1 MHYDPNQVRARL
13 ELLRSEIKRH
23 NELYYVRD
31 NPEITDDQWDEL
43 FRELKELEAACPW
56 LIISD
61 SPTQTVGAAVPSGGL
76 AKVRRQIPMMSLDK
90 ALKPEEL
97 VEFEERTRR
106 FLGEAGPLTYH
117 TMPKFDGL
125 ALELIYEEGRLV
137 MAATRGDG
145 LTGEN
150 VTANALTI
158 GDIPARLSRPP
169 WPARLTVRGEV
180 FMEKEDLRRLNA
192 LRQEDGLTVFSN
204 PRNAAAGALRQ
215 LAAAV
220 TRERR
225 LNFFA
230 YGLLEN
236 PGAATYGQ
244 TLSALRDWGF
254 KVEASPYT
262 QGALGLTEVMRL
274 FKELEAAR
282 DKLPYEIDGLVVN
295 LDDLSL
301 WPRLGATARAPR
313 YAMAAKFQPRLG
325 ETRVLDIDLQVGR
338 TGVLTPVARLEAVA
352 VGGVTVK
359 NASLHNEDELRRKD
373 VRPGD
378 TVRVRR
384 AGEVIPEVVD
394 VDLAKRPA
402 GSRPFAWPEACP
414 VCVTP
419 LERRPGEVAWRCPN
433 PWCPAQVQER
443 FYHFGSQ
450 NALDITGLG
459 EKMVGQLLAAGLV
472 RTPTDLFRL
481 TLADLTSLSRF
492 GEKSAQNFL
501 AALEKARTAPLWRF
515 IHALGIRHVGERTSR
530 TLAENFH
537 SLAAL
542 ARARTEELTSL
553 NDVGPE
559 VAASLEEFFRNTLNK
574 KFLDDLT
581 GEELGLRPGP
591 PDQAEGK
598 AGLLGGRKFVLTGT
612 LIGFTRAEAKARLT
626 ALGATVLSSVSRE
639 TDYVVAGEA
648 AGSKLARARELGV
661 NILSEDE
668 FNSLLRDGDLTLR
681 NNDLYSVYTRHMI

>member
-1 MHYDPNQVRARL
+1 MPDDPAQRA
-13 ELLRSEIKRH
+13 EFLRSEIRRH
-23 NELYYVRD
+23 NQLYYTD
-31 NPEITDDQWDEL
+31 SQPEITDDQWDEL
-43 FRELKELEAACPW
+43 FQELKDLEAAHPE
-56 LIISD
+56 LVRPD
-61 SPTQTVGAAVPSGGL
+61 SPTQTVGALPAPGGL
-76 AKVRRQIPMMSLDK
+76 DKVRHQTQMMSLDK
-90 ALKPEEL
+90 ALKPEGL

-106 FLGEAGPLTYH
+106 FLGEAGPLTFH

-125 ALELIYEEGRLV
+125 ALELVYEEGRLV
-137 MAATRGDG
+137 LAATRGDG

-150 VTANALTI
+150 VTPNALTI
-158 GDIPARLSRPP
+158 GGLPARLSRPP

-180 FMEKEDLRRLNA
+180 FMEKEDLVRLNA
-192 LRQEDGLTVFSN
+192 RRQEEGLTVFAN

-230 YGLLEN
+230 YGFLEDS
-236 PGAATYGQ
+236 GLATYGR

-254 KVEASPYT
+254 RVEDSPYT
-262 QGALGLTEVMRL
+262 RGGLGLAEVLRL
-274 FKELEAAR
+274 FEELEAAR
-282 DKLPYEIDGLVVN
+282 EGLPYEIDGLVVT

-325 ETRVLDIDLQVGR
+325 ETRVLGIDLQVGR

-378 TVRVRR
+378 TVLVRR
-384 AGEVIPEVVD
+384 AGEVIPEVVA
-394 VDLAKRPA
+394 VVMAKRPA
-402 GSRPFAWPEACP
+402 DSRPFIWPEACP
-414 VCVTP
+414 VCAAT
-419 LERRPGEVAWRCPN
+419 LERRPGEAAWRCPD

-459 EKMVGQLLAAGLV
+459 EKLVKQLLAAGLV
-472 RTPTDLFRL
+472 RIPTDLFRL
-481 TLADLTSLSRF
+481 TLADLVALPRF
-492 GEKSAQNFL
+492 GEKSALNFL
-501 AALEKARTAPLWRF
+501 AALEKARTAPLWRL

-530 TLAENFH
+530 TLAERFS

-542 ARARTEELTSL
+542 SQARAEELTNL

-559 VAASLEEFFRNTLNK
+559 VAASLEEFFQTPHNER
-574 KFLDDLT
+574 FLADLT
-581 GEELGLRPGP
+581 GSELGLAPRPPAESRPGP
-591 PDQAEGK
+591 WSGK
-598 AGLLGGRKFVLTGT
+598 KFVLTGT
-612 LIGFTRAEAKARLT
+612 LIRFTRAEAKARLVS
-626 ALGATVLSSVSRE
+626 LGATVLSSVSRE

-648 AGSKLARARELGV
+648 AGGKLAKARELGV
-661 NILSEDE
+661 KILSEEE
-668 FNSLLRDGDLTLR
+668 FEGLLPERGLTL
-681 NNDLYSVYTRHMI
+681 